1 MNRIF
6 ERSRSLS
13 TLVFSGFLASVAAC
27 PAADNP
33 PPLPLKRVVMLNSGV
48 AFFEH
53 RGEIEGNRQ
62 VEFPVKADDINDL
75 LKSLVVQDRGGG
87 RVASVNYGSPQPI
100 AQTLKTLAID
110 VTRSPTLTQI
120 LQQMRGQSVEL
131 AVSSD
136 TKPVIGAIIGIEHRK
151 LLGRDQLPIDTE
163 HVLVRT
169 DAGIRVVAI
178 ESIRVTKFL
187 DEKVNREFEQALD
200 LLAESRKQDQKLVKL
215 DLRGEKQRE
224 VSVGYV
230 QESPVWKTTYRLV
243 LDEEKPPF
251 LQGWAIVENTTAQDW
266 NEVDLTLI
274 SGRPISFQM
283 DLYQPLFTTRPVA
296 KLELHT
302 SVEPRVYNQDLAA
315 RDQEFRA
322 QADDQANASRKKPTG
337 MPGMPG
343 GGGMGGGMGGGF
355 FGGGAGAAASPVKTP
370 GAIDLTQGVAAAA
383 TTDDLGEL
391 FRYVIKTPVSLR
403 RNESA
408 LLPIVNSAIKG
419 DKVYVFNNSVHTKHP
434 LSGLKLINSTD
445 LHLQQGPITVFEG
458 DEYAGDA
465 QIADI
470 PPGSTRL
477 ITYAMDLDTE
487 VVTEEPDT
495 MTVLEGMRIYQG
507 GLILRKTSTRKTT
520 YLVKNSGSKSKTVLV
535 EQPIE
540 EPWEIVGPKPTEK
553 TRDLYRFAIV
563 AEPGKP
569 AQLEIQE
576 TVNRIERLVI
586 QNFDIEKVD
595 LYSKSDKASPRIR
608 EALQQFMRRKQALA
622 NLTAAR
628 SAIEA
633 EIQASAGDQQRLRE
647 NLKAL
652 GETDALHQRYVQ
664 KLAASEDILEKLK
677 PQLSAALAEEAAYR
691 KDFEKSMVELSAE

>member
-1 MNRIF
+1 
-6 ERSRSLS
+6 
-13 TLVFSGFLASVAAC
+13 
-27 PAADNP
+27 
-33 PPLPLKRVVMLNSGV
+33 MLNSGV

-136 TKPVIGAIIGIEHRK
+136 TKPVIGAIIGIERRRS
-151 LLGRDQLPIDTE
+151 LGRDQLPIETE

-178 ESIRVTKFL
+178 ESIRVTNFL
-187 DEKVNREFEQALD
+187 DDKVNREFEQALD

-215 DLRGEKQRE
+215 DLRGEKPRE

-283 DLYQPLFTTRPVA
+283 DLYQPLFTSRPVA

-315 RDQEFRA
+315 RDQEFRG
-322 QADDQANASRKKPTG
+322 QADGQSKSKPTS

-343 GGGMGGGMGGGF
+343 VGGIGGGMGGGY
-355 FGGGAGAAASPVKTP
+355 FGGAAGGAASPVKTP
-370 GAIDLTQGVAAAA
+370 GAIDLTQGVDA
-383 TTDDLGEL
+383 TAISDELGEL

-403 RNESA
+403 RSESA
-408 LLPIVNSAIKG
+408 LLPIVNSGIKG

-434 LSGLKLINSTD
+434 LAGLKLINSTD

-487 VVTEEPDT
+487 VVAAEPDET
-495 MTVLEGMRIYQG
+495 DVLEKMTISQG
-507 GLILRKTSTRKTT
+507 HLVLRKLSTRKTT
-520 YLVKNSGSKSKTVLV
+520 YLVKNSGSHPKAILI
-535 EQPIE
+535 EQPID
-540 EPWEIVGPKPTEK
+540 EPWEVVVPKPTEK
-553 TRDLYRFAIV
+553 TRSLYRFAVI

-569 AQLEIQE
+569 VTEKIVE
-576 TVNRIERLVI
+576 TMKQTERFII
-586 QNFDIEKVD
+586 QNFDFERTNFYIR
-595 LYSKSDKASPRIR
+595 SDKASPQVR
-608 EALQQFMRRKQALA
+608 EVLQKFLQRRQALSE
-622 NLTAAR
+622 LTAAR

-633 EIQASAGDQQRLRE
+633 EIQAATVDQHRLRE

-664 KLAASEDILEKLK
+664 KLAASEDVLEKLK
-677 PQLSAALAEEAAYR
+677 PQLVAAQAEEAAY
-691 KDFEKSMVELSAE
+691 KKTFEKSMAETSAE

>member
-1 MNRIF
+1 
-6 ERSRSLS
+6 
-13 TLVFSGFLASVAAC
+13 
-27 PAADNP
+27 
-33 PPLPLKRVVMLNSGV
+33 MLNSGV

-110 VTRSPTLTQI
+110 VTRNPTLTQI
-120 LQQMRGQSVEL
+120 LQQMRGQRVEFSV
-131 AVSSD
+131 ASD
-136 TKPVIGAIIGIEHRK
+136 TKPVVGAIIGMERRRFF
-151 LLGRDQLPIDTE
+151 GRDQVPIETD

-169 DAGIRVVAI
+169 DGGIRVVDTDT
-178 ESIRVTKFL
+178 IRVTKFL

-243 LDEEKPPF
+243 LDDEKPPF

-283 DLYQPLFTTRPVA
+283 DLYRPLFTTRPVA
-296 KLELHT
+296 KLELHA

-322 QADDQANASRKKPTG
+322 QADDQANASQKKPTG
-337 MPGMPG
+337 MPGMPA
-343 GGGMGGGMGGGF
+343 GGGMGGGMGGMGGGF
-355 FGGGAGAAASPVKTP
+355 FGGGAGAASPVKTP
-370 GAIDLTQGVAAAA
+370 GAIDLTQGVTAAA

-408 LLPIVNSAIKG
+408 LMPIVNSAIKG

-434 LSGLKLINSTD
+434 LAGLKLINSTD

-487 VVTEEPDT
+487 VVAEEPDEAN
-495 MTVLEGMRIYQG
+495 VLERMTISQG
-507 GLILRKTSTRKTT
+507 QLVLRKRSTRKTN
-520 YLVKNSGSKSKTVLV
+520 YLVKNSGSHPKTILI
-535 EQPIE
+535 EQPIG
-540 EPWEIVGPKPTEK
+540 EPWEVVVPKPTER
-553 TRDLYRFAIV
+553 TRSLYRFAVI

-569 AQLEIQE
+569 VTEKIVE
-576 TVNRIERLVI
+576 TMNQTERFII
-586 QNFDIEKVD
+586 QNFDIERTSF
-595 LYSKSDKASPRIR
+595 YIRSDKASPQVR
-608 EALQQFMRRKQALA
+608 EVLQKFLQRRQALSE
-622 NLTAAR
+622 LTAVR
-628 SAIEA
+628 SAIES
-633 EIQASAGDQQRLRE
+633 EIQAATVDQQRLRD

-664 KLAASEDILEKLK
+664 KLAASEDALEKLK
-677 PQLSAALAEEAAYR
+677 PELAAAQAEETAY
-691 KDFEKSMVELSAE
+691 KKEFEKSMAEVSAE

>member
-1 MNRIF
+1 MNSIF
-6 ERSRSLS
+6 GRSRSLS
-13 TLVFSGFLASVAAC
+13 ALIVGGLLLPMAAC
-27 PAADNP
+27 WAADKDQ
-33 PPLPLKRVVMLNSGV
+33 PLPLKRVVMLNSGMTY
-48 AFFEH
+48 FEH
-53 RGEIEGNRQ
+53 RGEIKGNRQ

-120 LQQMRGQSVEL
+120 LQQMRGQHVEL
-131 AVSSD
+131 AVTSD
-136 TKPVIGAIIGIEHRK
+136 TKPVIGAIIGIEHRRV
-151 LLGRDQLPIDTE
+151 LGRDQLQVDTE

-187 DEKVNREFEQALD
+187 DEKVNREFEQALE
-200 LLAESRKQDQKLVKL
+200 LLAGSRKQDQKLVKL
-215 DLRGEKQRE
+215 DLRGEKERQ

-243 LDEEKPPF
+243 LDEAKPPF

-266 NEVDLTLI
+266 SEVDLTLI

-296 KLELHT
+296 QLELPT
-302 SVEPRVYNQDLAA
+302 SVEPRIYHQDLAA
-315 RDQEFRA
+315 RDQEFRG
-322 QADDQANASRKKPTG
+322 QAGDRLAGPRGQ
-337 MPGMPG
+337 MPGASGMG
-343 GGGMGGGMGGGF
+343 MGGMGGGMGGGMS
-355 FGGGAGAAASPVKTP
+355 FGSAAPAAKAERSM
-370 GAIDLTQGVAAAA
+370 DLEQGVTAD
-383 TTDDLGEL
+383 TTADDVGEL

-408 LLPIVNSAIKG
+408 MLPIVNNAIKG
-419 DKVYVFNNSVHTKHP
+419 DKVYVFNNGVHAKHP
-434 LSGLKLINSTD
+434 LAGLKLVNSTD

-487 VVTEEPDT
+487 VVREEPEET
-495 MTVLEGMRIYQG
+495 RILERLSIQKG
-507 GLILRKTSTRKTT
+507 GLLLSELSTRKTA
-520 YLVKNSGSKSKTVLV
+520 YLIKNSGSQPKTVLI
-535 EQPIE
+535 EQAIE
-540 EPWEIVGPKPTEK
+540 EGWEKVSPEPTEK
-553 TRDLYRFAIV
+553 TRNLYRFAV
-563 AEPGKP
+563 TAEPGTP
-569 AQLEIQE
+569 VTLEITE
-576 TVNRIERLVI
+576 TMNIVQRLVI
-586 QNFDIEKVD
+586 QNFEIDQVNVY
-595 LYSKSDKASPRIR
+595 LRSDHASARVR
-608 EALQQFMRRKQALA
+608 EVLQQYLRKRQALTE
-622 NLTAAR
+622 LTGAR
-628 SAIEA
+628 LAIETA
-633 EIQASAGDQQRLRE
+633 IQAANVDQQRLRE

-652 GETDALHQRYVQ
+652 GESDALHQRYVQ
-664 KLAASEDILEKLK
+664 KLAASEDELEKLK
-677 PQLSAALAEEAAYR
+677 PQLVAAQAEETAYK
-691 KDFEKSMVELSAE
+691 KDFEKSMAEMSAE